1 MNSRRFLC
9 VLLGLW
15 FGASLWMA
23 FVAVFNFRAVNEILA
38 NPQPEMGFYL
48 KVMGPERLR
57 LLLRHEAS
65 EVNRAL
71 FENWGLAQIGI
82 SLVTFGMLLF
92 GTREGKTPLALG
104 LLMVLLSAG
113 MHLFVTP
120 SIVGFGRSLDFV
132 SVDKEPEARK
142 RLKSFHDAYS
152 ALEATK
158 LLAGVALTTILVRDV
173 RRRKGS
179 GGGSERGEEY
189 EAA

>member
-23 FVAVFNFRAVNEILA
+23 FVAIFNFRAVNEILA

-71 FENWGLAQIGI
+71 FENWGLVQIGI

-132 SVDKEPEARK
+132 SVDKEPEARR

-152 ALEATK
+152 ALEVTK
-158 LLAGVALTTILVRDV
+158 MLAGVALTTMLVRDV

-179 GGGSERGEEY
+179 SGSERGEEY